1 MRGPRPAVR
10 SMSQN
15 AFWVRWVTCRRA
27 TAAVRHSSSLWD
39 RRDPHVVPKDA
50 ARAVGGASAASSA
63 VKEFTRELEQLWL
76 PPIGNHNRSKR
87 LNQLWVQSWKCEGLP
102 SRNAG
107 TEHTPGA
114 SMEGVAT
121 AVSAV
126 AAAGFKGT
134 LIRVP
139 LKQGLFCAA
148 WAFLRSRPPLR
159 RQFRPRSARCQSPWA
174 QPSWPLPGR
183 TKRKGAWCPEN
194 LELGRYP
201 QLHDCWSFPLLI
213 AQRSELT

>member
-15 AFWVRWVTCRRA
+15 PFWVRFVTSRRA

-63 VKEFTRELEQLWL
+63 VKEFTRELEQLGPQSATTTARNAL
-76 PPIGNHNRSKR
+76 TSSG
-87 LNQLWVQSWKCEGLP
+87 VQSWKCEGLP
-102 SRNAG
+102 TRNAG
-107 TEHTPGA
+107 TAHTPGA

-159 RQFRPRSARCQSPWA
+159 RPFRPRSARCQSPWA

>member
-15 AFWVRWVTCRRA
+15 AFGVRWVTCRRA

-134 LIRVP
+134 LIRAP
-139 LKQGLFCAA
+139 LKPGLFCAA

>member
-1 MRGPRPAVR
+1 
-10 SMSQN
+10 MSQN